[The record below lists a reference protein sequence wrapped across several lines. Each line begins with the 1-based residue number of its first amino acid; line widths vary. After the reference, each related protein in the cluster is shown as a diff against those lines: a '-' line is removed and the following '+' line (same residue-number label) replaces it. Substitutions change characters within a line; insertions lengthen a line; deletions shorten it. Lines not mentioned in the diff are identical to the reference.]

1 MPAARL
7 CARKRGVAEMAGVRE
22 VATDEQF
29 LTTTELVEAAR
40 GRLSAAVWD
49 YVCGGAETEATL
61 IRNRSALDAIAFRPR
76 VLRDVERVDTGR
88 DFLGRRSRL
97 PVLLAPVGGMTQLDP
112 QGALPAALAAAAFG
126 CPVIVSSVTEP
137 AIEKTA
143 AAAGE
148 QFIAQLYI
156 QGDQAWVED
165 RVAQLVALGAR
176 SLCVTVDVA
185 HYGRRE
191 RGLIER
197 QPIGARPLTG
207 FAPGDEF
214 LMRCDWP
221 LVEKIRA
228 MIDIPLMI
236 KGIATAEDARLAV
249 DHGVDVIY
257 VSNHGG
263 RQLDHGRGGIDV
275 LPEVVAAVR
284 GKARVVVDG
293 GFMRGTDVL
302 KAVSMGADMVGLG
315 KLQALALAAAGQAGV
330 ERMLELLEE
339 EITIAMRLLG
349 VVNCRELDGGYL
361 HPVTPLSRGGLKGAF
376 PFASID

>member
-1 MPAARL
+1 MPSARL
-7 CARKRGVAEMAGVRE
+7 CARERGVAEMAGVRE
-22 VATDEQF
+22 DGTDEQF
-29 LTTTELVEAAR
+29 LTTTELVDAAR
-40 GRLSAAVWD
+40 ERLSEAVWD

-76 VLRDVERVDTGR
+76 VLQDVERIDTGR
-88 DFLGRRSRL
+88 EFLGRRSRL

-112 QGALPAALAAAAFG
+112 QGALPAARAAAAFG
-126 CPVIVSSVTEP
+126 CPVIVSSVTGP
-137 AIEKTA
+137 AIEQTA

-156 QGDQAWVED
+156 QGDRAWVED
-165 RVAQLVALGAR
+165 RVAQLVELGAR
-176 SLCVTVDVA
+176 SVCVTVDVA

-191 RGLIER
+191 RSLIQR

-207 FAPGDEF
+207 LAPGDEF
-214 LMRCDWP
+214 LMRCDWT
-221 LVEKIRA
+221 LIERIRA

-236 KGIATAEDARLAV
+236 KGIATAEDAQLAV
-249 DHGVDVIY
+249 GHGVDVIY

-263 RQLDHGRGGIDV
+263 RQLDHCRGGIDV

-302 KAVSMGADMVGLG
+302 KAIAMGADMVGLG

-349 VVNCRELDGGYL
+349 VVSCEELDGGYL
-361 HPVTPLSRGGLKGAF
+361 HPVASLTRGGLKGAF